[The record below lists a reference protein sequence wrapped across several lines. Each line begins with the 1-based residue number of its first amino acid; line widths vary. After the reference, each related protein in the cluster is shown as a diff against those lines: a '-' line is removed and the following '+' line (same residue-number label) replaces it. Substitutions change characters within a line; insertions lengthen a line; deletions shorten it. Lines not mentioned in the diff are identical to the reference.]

1 MKKKTTKKTKELK
14 KVQKCQVCFNEE
26 AKSLM
31 AYKLK
36 NINIVTVCNDGK
48 NSIEEFNKLFS

>member
-1 MKKKTTKKTKELK
+1 MKKNITKKLK
-14 KVQKCQVCFNEE
+14 KVQKCQICFQEE

-36 NINIVTVCNDGK
+36 NINIVAVCNDCK
-48 NSIEEFNKLFS
+48 KSIEKFNQIFN